1 MRLLLDTHVLLWW
14 LADSPR
20 LTKPA
25 RTLIAGGSQVFVSAG
40 TAWEISIKR
49 ALGKLTAPDD
59 LEAAV
64 EASQFEPLP
73 ISVRHTIAAGDLAHF
88 HEDPFDRLLVAQAK
102 CEGLRLVTGDS
113 RLAAYGPE
121 VMLLG
126 SVR

>member
-1 MRLLLDTHVLLWW
+1 MRLLLDTHVVLWW

-25 RTLIAGGSQVFVSAG
+25 KALIAGGSQVFVSAG

-49 ALGKLTAPDD
+49 ALGKLAAPDD
-59 LEAAV
+59 LEAAI

-73 ISVRHTIAAGDLAHF
+73 ISVRHAMAVGQLPHF

-121 VMLLG
+121 VMLCTAA
-126 SVR
+126 R